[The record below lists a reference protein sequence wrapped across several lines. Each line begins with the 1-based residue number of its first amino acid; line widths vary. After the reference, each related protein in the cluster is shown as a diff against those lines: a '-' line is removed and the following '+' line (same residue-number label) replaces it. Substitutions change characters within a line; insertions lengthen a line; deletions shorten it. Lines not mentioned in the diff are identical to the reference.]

1 MNTQKKTGTLPV
13 NAQVTF
19 LYYQDLAAPERF
31 YKEQLGFEKTFDKG
45 WVKFFRVT
53 EHSYVGLVD
62 EAKGHHKA
70 SDAKAVMVSMET
82 PELEAWYE
90 RMKGSGAEIVVHY
103 DPAKAAE
110 QMVSTFLMRDPGGYS
125 VEFFRFNKHD

>member
-1 MNTQKKTGTLPV
+1 MNAHAKTGTLPV

-19 LYYQDLAAPERF
+19 LYYKDLATPEHF
-31 YKEQLGFEKTFDKG
+31 YGELLGFEKTFDKG

-53 EHSYVGLVD
+53 EYSYVGLVD

-90 RMKGSGAEIVVHY
+90 RMKANGADIVVHF
-103 DPAKAAE
+103 DPAKAAD

-125 VEFFRFNKHD
+125 VEFFRFNKQD